1 MKEFLAVTLIV
12 FKVVFKTVLFPF
24 AFVFLLILS
33 KFKVSLV
40 YNVYVHNVIKAF
52 ESNGDM
58 SNYPVLTV
66 IYYFTGLLNNE
77 TLLRV
82 IRIFVSRTMTP
93 LEIIQNTPSDNK
105 HRIRII
111 LMCREWVIKLGDL
124 GFVNMI
130 TDSANS
136 VKLVQEISNLEI
148 RQEF

>member
-130 TDSANS
+130 PDSANS

>member
-58 SNYPVLTV
+58 SNYPSSAHGYLLLHR
-66 IYYFTGLLNNE
+66 FTE
-77 TLLRV
+77 
-82 IRIFVSRTMTP
+82 
-93 LEIIQNTPSDNK
+93 
-105 HRIRII
+105 
-111 LMCREWVIKLGDL
+111 
-124 GFVNMI
+124 
-130 TDSANS
+130 
-136 VKLVQEISNLEI
+136 
-148 RQEF
+148 

>member
-82 IRIFVSRTMTP
+82 IHIFVSRTMTP
-93 LEIIQNTPSDNK
+93 LEIIHNTPSDNK

-111 LMCREWVIKLGDL
+111 LMCREWVIKLGEL

-130 TDSANS
+130 PDSANS